1 MAAYTGNLGMM
12 EMFQFVQVATD
23 EEQKQM
29 DDLVKKEDWEAYKIL
44 VKRVIR
50 VELK

>member
-1 MAAYTGNLGMM
+1 MATYTGNLGMM
-12 EMFQFVQVATD
+12 EMIQFVQVATD

-29 DDLVKKEDWEAYKIL
+29 DELVIKEDWEAYKVL
-44 VKRVIR
+44 VKQVIR